1 LNDPTPPMSEDN
13 AMMSEPRGSVS
24 NVKRDKEVNTVAVL
38 KPPLS
43 PFREIRENTANA
55 KIGDTM
61 GEMYAVRCE

>member
-1 LNDPTPPMSEDN
+1 
-13 AMMSEPRGSVS
+13 MMSEPRGSVS